1 MGEIVFAFHFLIS
14 SMLQFTIVY
23 YNQIFMCYFASAGML
38 GKRLNSPLLT
48 IDSAAQFCYCK
59 VNAFY
64 NIFLFFFLASF
75 MCMFARK
82 RLVKFIWDD
91 G

>member
-1 MGEIVFAFHFLIS
+1 
-14 SMLQFTIVY
+14 
-23 YNQIFMCYFASAGML
+23 MCYFASAGML

-64 NIFLFFFLASF
+64 NIFLFFFFWLVLCVCLLGNGWLNLSGMMDKTKFRFRFLF
-75 MCMFARK
+75 MGLSRE
-82 RLVKFIWDD
+82 RLKTVL
-91 G
+91 